1 MRLFTTLALVLLTTV
16 PLRLEAQE
24 TTPGTLQGRVVDA
37 ETGDPLAGA
46 HVFLA
51 SSTLGT
57 TTDRD
62 GRYRLAHLP
71 PGLHEIA
78 ASMLGYEHQSQRLS
92 LSATDTTIF
101 DFQLKLTVIVLET
114 VW

>member
-1 MRLFTTLALVLLTTV
+1 MRLFITLALVLLTTA

-37 ETGDPLAGA
+37 ETGEPLAGA

-51 SSTLGT
+51 GSTRGT

-62 GRYRLAHLP
+62 GRYRLAHCP
-71 PGLHEIA
+71 PDFTR
-78 ASMLGYEHQSQRLS
+78 SRPPC
-92 LSATDTTIF
+92 SATSTRANA
-101 DFQLKLTVIVLET
+101 
-114 VW
+114 